1 MLTWPKYWWEGKLSV
16 KMLIP
21 RKLLKTV
28 FLKNNG
34 IIVKIRSTEIP
45 EIIWIP
51 FKCLEPRAEYTVILA
66 LSSEQ
71 TAAGWRELLSLR
83 LWLTNYLGLQMS
95 LLKYKFSCSLP
106 RLFITNQNCPLRWPG
121 SCWLATGWSCDEVN
135 IWRFWNVLVWYIPP
149 LSVLSDWGETWL
161 VDHSL
166 IIQRLLF

>member
-1 MLTWPKYWWEGKLSV
+1 MLTWPKYWWEGKLLV

-106 RLFITNQNCPLRWPG
+106 RLFITNQNCPLRW
-121 SCWLATGWSCDEVN
+121 SSTWWLATGWSVMNSIFEV
-135 IWRFWNVLVWYIPP
+135 FGMSYSGPASAELP
-149 LSVLSDWGETWL
+149 SDWTDRNG
-161 VDHSL
+161 
-166 IIQRLLF
+166 